1 MLLVQNEHSDHDREK
16 SPLLSIIL
24 FIFKIHFAVKICAA
38 IVSMH
43 FQLHRQSRLLDQTGN
58 RLIMLDNVNR
68 ACYQIKVELH
78 NCSKDAKFRR
88 GQGEDF
94 RSLQVTTYPS

>member
-1 MLLVQNEHSDHDREK
+1 MNTAITTGKKEK

-24 FIFKIHFAVKICAA
+24 FIFKFYFAVKIICAA

-43 FQLHRQSRLLDQTGN
+43 FELHRQSRLLDQTGN

-68 ACYQIKVELH
+68 ACYQIKFH